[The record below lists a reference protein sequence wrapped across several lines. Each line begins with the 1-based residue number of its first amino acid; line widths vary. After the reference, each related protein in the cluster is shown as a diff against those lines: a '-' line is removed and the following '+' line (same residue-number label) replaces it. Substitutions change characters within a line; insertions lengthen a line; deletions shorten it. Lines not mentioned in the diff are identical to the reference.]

1 MPNGDL
7 IVQFETYGDTP
18 WGYGIARL
26 DKDSNVVWR
35 YLGRSHHD
43 FDIAEDGRIYTL
55 THEMRNKRYDKLEQ
69 ITIPRLDDAVTRS
82 EEHTSEL
89 QSLMR
94 NSYAVYCL
102 KKKKTKKTKRK
113 RTVTNRTHNKSN
125 THN

>member
-18 WGYGIARL
+18 WGYGRARL

-55 THEMRNKRYDKLEQ
+55 TPELRKKRYDNVEQ
-69 ITIPRLDDAVTRS
+69 IKIPRRDAAITVLSPDGEELKTPFPMDILAKPRS
-82 EEHTSEL
+82 RRSREE
-89 QSLMR
+89 
-94 NSYAVYCL
+94 
-102 KKKKTKKTKRK
+102 
-113 RTVTNRTHNKSN
+113 
-125 THN
+125 

>member
-1 MPNGDL
+1 MPDSFMHWNRTRLMPNGDL

-43 FDIAEDGRIYTL
+43 FDIAEDGSIYTL

-69 ITIPRLDDAVTRS
+69 IPITRPDDAIPVFSPDETGRATGR
-82 EEHTSEL
+82 EKGCE
-89 QSLMR
+89 
-94 NSYAVYCL
+94 
-102 KKKKTKKTKRK
+102 
-113 RTVTNRTHNKSN
+113 
-125 THN
+125 

>member
-1 MPNGDL
+1 MPDSFMHWNRTRLMPNGDL

-55 THEMRNKRYDKLEQ
+55 T
-69 ITIPRLDDAVTRS
+69 PRS
-82 EEHTSEL
+82 EEPTSEH

-94 NSYAVYCL
+94 ISYADFSL
-102 KKKKTKKTKRK
+102 KKKKKKIQ
-113 RTVTNRTHNKSN
+113 
-125 THN
+125 

>member
-1 MPNGDL
+1 MPDSFMHWNRTRLMPNGDL

-55 THEMRNKRYDKLEQ
+55 THEMRTKRYAKPAQ
-69 ITIPRLDDAVTRS
+69 NTTPPPAAAATRLSRS
-82 EEHTSEL
+82 E
-89 QSLMR
+89 
-94 NSYAVYCL
+94 
-102 KKKKTKKTKRK
+102 
-113 RTVTNRTHNKSN
+113 
-125 THN
+125 